1 MEIIMIKSVLKSMA
15 IYAAIG
21 AILFGSGKMIS
32 TGIDTIIDASNQ
44 MNDAMNY
51 CITAIVDDDDVK

>member
-1 MEIIMIKSVLKSMA
+1 MIKSVLKSMA

-32 TGIDTIIDASNQ
+32 TGIDTIIDSSNQ

-51 CITAIVDDDDVK
+51 CITAIDDNDDVK

>member
-1 MEIIMIKSVLKSMA
+1 MIKSVLKSMA

-32 TGIDTIIDASNQ
+32 TGIDTIIDSSNQ

-51 CITAIVDDDDVK
+51 CITAIVDNDDVK

>member
-1 MEIIMIKSVLKSMA
+1 MIKSVLKSMA

-51 CITAIVDDDDVK
+51 CITAIIDDADVK

>member
-1 MEIIMIKSVLKSMA
+1 MLKSLIKSVA

-32 TGIDTIIDASNQ
+32 TGIDTIIDSSNQ

-51 CITAIVDDDDVK
+51 CITAIVDNDDVK